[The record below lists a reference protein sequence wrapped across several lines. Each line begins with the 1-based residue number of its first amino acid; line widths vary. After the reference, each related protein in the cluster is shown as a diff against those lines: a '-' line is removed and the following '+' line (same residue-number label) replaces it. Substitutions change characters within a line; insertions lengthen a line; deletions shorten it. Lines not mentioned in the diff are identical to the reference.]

1 MPNPSQESLA
11 NVPYS
16 ADSRRGPLLLFLFL
30 GFFVTF
36 HLWFIATGHFNL
48 APDEAQYWSWSKRL
62 DWSYYSKGP
71 MVAYLIALSTRLGGD
86 TEFFV
91 RLPTV
96 LLSAGTALLTFSL
109 ADRLC
114 CSKRAGLEAVLLL
127 AAMPL
132 AEAGSVLMTID
143 APLVFFWCLTL
154 LLIHRALTTDGNA
167 WWFLAGIGLGLG
179 LLSKYT
185 MAVMIPQISL
195 YLALSRGHR
204 FWIRRSGPYLAL
216 GVGLLL
222 FVPVLWWNATHG
234 LVSLHHLLAQL
245 GGGKAVVVPL
255 KSLGQ
260 FVGSQAV
267 VVTPV
272 VFILLMI
279 GIWDAGRAVLTRNGD
294 DTSRFLFCA
303 SVPLLVV
310 CLIICLWTKVQ
321 ANWGTPA
328 YVAAA
333 IAAVRW
339 GSGSSPDGIPASRR
353 WQSRPL
359 FAAALMTGFLV
370 SAIGHFPQSLASVGF
385 PLPRDLDPTKRLRG
399 WTELGG
405 QVGEIYQGM
414 SRSRPTFVFSD
425 QYQIASEIMFYVP
438 ARPKTYSIQ
447 LGRRMNQF
455 DVWGGTEEVLGW
467 DAIFVTGRTDGL
479 PLEVL
484 RSFEYVVREWPY
496 HLLNIDQS
504 AALHSWSIFRC
515 YGFRGFPPL
524 QQPEY

>member
-1 MPNPSQESLA
+1 MPNPPQESLA
-11 NVPYS
+11 NVAYP
-16 ADSRRGPLLLFLFL
+16 ADSRRGFLLLFLFL

-36 HLWFIATGHFNL
+36 HLWFIARGHFNL
-48 APDEAQYWSWSKRL
+48 APDEAHYWSWSKRL

-71 MVAYLIALSTRLGGD
+71 MVAYLIAVSTRLGGD

-96 LLSAGTALLTFSL
+96 LLSAGTALLTFLL

-114 CSKRAGLEAVLLL
+114 RSKRAGLEAVLLL

-132 AEAGSVLMTID
+132 AEAGSILMTID
-143 APLVFFWCLTL
+143 APLIFFWSLTL
-154 LLIHRALTTDGNA
+154 LLVHRALSTDGNA

-179 LLSKYT
+179 LLSKFT

-195 YLALSRGHR
+195 YLALSREHR

-216 GVGLLL
+216 GIGLLL

-234 LVSLHHLLAQL
+234 LISLRHLLGQL
-245 GGGKAVVVPL
+245 GGGKAMVAAL

-260 FVGSQAV
+260 FVGSQALV
-267 VVTPV
+267 ATPV
-272 VFILLMI
+272 VFILLLI
-279 GIWDAGRAVLTRNGD
+279 GIWDAGRAVLARNGD
-294 DTSRFLFCA
+294 DTSCFLFCA
-303 SVPLLVV
+303 SVPLFVV
-310 CLIICLWTKVQ
+310 CLIISLWTKVQ
-321 ANWGTPA
+321 ANWGAPV
-328 YVAAA
+328 YVAAT

-339 GSGSSPDGIPASRR
+339 RSGSAPNVTPASRR
-353 WQSRPL
+353 WHSRPL
-359 FAAALMTGFLV
+359 FAAALTTGFLI
-370 SAIGHFPQSLASVGF
+370 SAIGHFPQSLASVGL
-385 PLPRDLDPTKRLRG
+385 PLPRDFDPTKRLRG

-405 QVGEIYQGM
+405 QVSEVYQEMRGN
-414 SRSRPTFVFSD
+414 RPTFVFSD
-425 QYQIASEIMFYVP
+425 QYQIASEMMFYVP
-438 ARPKTYSIQ
+438 AHPKTYSIQ

-467 DAIFVTGRTDGL
+467 DAIFVTGRTEGL

-484 RSFEYVVREWPY
+484 RSFESVVRERPH
-496 HLLNIDQS
+496 HLSNIDQS
-504 AALHSWSIFRC
+504 ATLHSWSIFRC
-515 YGFRGFPPL
+515 YGFRGFPPI

>member
-1 MPNPSQESLA
+1 M
-11 NVPYS
+11 PYS

-48 APDEAQYWSWSKRL
+48 APDEAHYWSWSKRL

-71 MVAYLIALSTRLGGD
+71 MVAYLIAVSTRLGVD

-114 CSKRAGLEAVLLL
+114 RSKRAGLEAILLL

-132 AEAGSVLMTID
+132 AEAGSILMTID
-143 APLVFFWCLTL
+143 APLVFFWSLTL
-154 LLIHRALTTDGNA
+154 LLIHRALSAGGNA

-185 MAVMIPQISL
+185 MAMMIPQISL
-195 YLALSRGHR
+195 YLALSREHR

-216 GVGLLL
+216 GVGLSL
-222 FVPVLWWNATHG
+222 FVPVLWWNMTHD
-234 LVSLHHLLAQL
+234 LVSLRHLLAQL
-245 GGGKAVVVPL
+245 GGGKTVVAPL

-260 FVGSQAV
+260 FVGSQVLVA
-267 VVTPV
+267 TPV

-294 DTSRFLFCA
+294 DTSCFLLCA
-303 SVPLLVV
+303 SVPLFVV
-310 CLIICLWTKVQ
+310 CLIISLWTKVQ
-321 ANWGTPA
+321 ANWGAPA
-328 YVAAA
+328 YVAAI
-333 IAAVRW
+333 IAAIRW
-339 GSGSSPDGIPASRR
+339 GSGAARGAVPAPRR
-353 WQSRPL
+353 SHSRPL
-359 FAAALMTGFLV
+359 LAAALMTGFLV
-370 SAIGHFPQSLASVGF
+370 SAIGHFPQSLATVGF
-385 PLPRDLDPTKRLRG
+385 PLPRALDPTKRLRG
-399 WTELGG
+399 WMELGK
-405 QVGEIYQGM
+405 QVSEIYQEM
-414 SRSRPTFVFSD
+414 HRSRPTFVFSD
-425 QYQIASEIMFYVP
+425 QYQIASEMMFYVRD
-438 ARPKTYSIQ
+438 RPKTYSIQ
-447 LGRRMNQF
+447 LGRRMDQF
-455 DVWGGTEEVLGW
+455 NVWGGTEEVLGW

-484 RSFEYVVREWPY
+484 RSFESVVREWPH
-496 HLLNIDQS
+496 HLLNVDQS
-504 AALHSWSIFRC
+504 SVLHSWSIFRC

-524 QQPEY
+524 QQSGY